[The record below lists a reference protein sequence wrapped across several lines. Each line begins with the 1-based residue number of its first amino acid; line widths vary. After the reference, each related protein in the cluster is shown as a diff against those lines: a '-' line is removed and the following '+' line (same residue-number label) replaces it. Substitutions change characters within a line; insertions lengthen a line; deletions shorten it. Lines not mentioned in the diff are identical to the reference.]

1 MWSCPLREILKS
13 MMPHDQPR
21 LLRAHPH
28 ARHPRVTIRIN
39 EVNIP
44 RDEHVL
50 VVRAARCQDE
60 NAQKSDFDDAEDSA
74 NHSTNPNAG
83 WAIRN
88 SILRT
93 CQRGRALLNQRVELV
108 EINRFYQVMLE
119 PGLLTLTNV
128 LFHPETRES
137 DCHQR
142 LIWGELSY
150 QLDSISIGQSKIAD
164 QHIKLLICAKI
175 NRRPKIQC

>member
-21 LLRAHPH
+21 LLRANPH

-88 SILRT
+88 SKFRSMSLKNWTLDVGCWMFKR
-93 CQRGRALLNQRVELV
+93 QRA
-108 EINRFYQVMLE
+108 M
-119 PGLLTLTNV
+119 GL
-128 LFHPETRES
+128 
-137 DCHQR
+137 
-142 LIWGELSY
+142 
-150 QLDSISIGQSKIAD
+150 
-164 QHIKLLICAKI
+164 
-175 NRRPKIQC
+175 